1 MKSGEPSLILADV
14 ISPIVLRNNRFRCD
28 RGWDIDLDDGS
39 SNYHIYNNLC
49 LSGGI
54 KLREGFYRLV
64 ENNIMINNSFHPHV
78 WFENSGD
85 VFARN
90 LVMSSYQPIQV
101 HHWGMEVDYNI
112 FTDSVAYKKSR
123 SLNTDAHSVVCTP
136 VFINSRKGDYRIDN
150 HSDAVFRCGFRNFD
164 MDKFGVVS
172 PRLKALARTPQYPNP
187 ILSEEGKVFK
197 TIQWKGLQIKDL
209 NTLGERSATGIDSE
223 YGVYVISVDALS
235 GVLRDYIRS
244 NDVILK
250 LGGKPINNLVNLH
263 EVIGEMDLAKPQ
275 GVVVFRNQRKIKI
288 VLPANIL
295 K

>member
-1 MKSGEPSLILADV
+1 
-14 ISPIVLRNNRFRCD
+14 
-28 RGWDIDLDDGS
+28 
-39 SNYHIYNNLC
+39 
-49 LSGGI
+49 
-54 KLREGFYRLV
+54 
-64 ENNIMINNSFHPHV
+64 
-78 WFENSGD
+78 
-85 VFARN
+85 
-90 LVMSSYQPIQV
+90 
-101 HHWGMEVDYNI
+101 
-112 FTDSVAYKKSR
+112 
-123 SLNTDAHSVVCTP
+123 
-136 VFINSRKGDYRIDN
+136 
-150 HSDAVFRCGFRNFD
+150 

-244 NDVILK
+244 NDVILE
-250 LGGKPINNLVNLH
+250 LGGKPINNLANLH
-263 EVIGEMDLAKPQ
+263 EVIGGMDLAKQ
-275 GVVVFRNQRKIKI
+275 QSVVVFRNQRKIKI